1 MSAESAPFL
10 VDSLNVTI
18 TLQMLDSLWPVLLHA
33 ATDLLAVGLG
43 RGYPEY
49 PSLRAPLFALRNWN
63 GRKFLV
69 IARRSWGSVHSR
81 STSWPLET
89 QHTRMMAW
97 FEGVAKVMAA
107 KAAAQNESADSSS
120 TLTIGSRVPTFQ
132 ELLDYDGGR
141 QQALPKLLSSLP
153 LSPDALSQLRPIH
166 GTLLKHSVAL
176 GMKGRGWGRGPHGL
190 CRHDDA
196 DDMLRAIVEGRC
208 SGNHTT
214 KIRHYM
220 TGDEDAT
227 DYSSVAGTWDAL
239 CDVESFLSYVQALA
253 EGVRDRV
260 EAAVAERGGMSLRE
274 RIASYF
280 SKDGI
285 ERRMETFD
293 HALHVFHSLRL
304 GLRPQSWML
313 ANMASK
319 MLRACALQKE
329 LQEHVR
335 SLDDAQS
342 AWWHLEWD
350 DARETSNLTFV
361 TFPPVQDTVRELRVA
376 MQRIEAWA
384 KPNAGTW
391 YMGKAI
397 EALESVVLPGWID
410 RVGLGGLP
418 LEPWE
423 ADAEFDYPFPPN
435 SRMANLSRIRKARQK
450 TV

>member
-1 MSAESAPFL
+1 
-10 VDSLNVTI
+10 
-18 TLQMLDSLWPVLLHA
+18 
-33 ATDLLAVGLG
+33 
-43 RGYPEY
+43 
-49 PSLRAPLFALRNWN
+49 
-63 GRKFLV
+63 
-69 IARRSWGSVHSR
+69 
-81 STSWPLET
+81 
-89 QHTRMMAW
+89 MMAW
-97 FEGVAKVMAA
+97 LEGAAKAMAA
-107 KAAAQNESADSSS
+107 RAAAQNESSGSSS
-120 TLTIGSRVPTFQ
+120 RLTIGSRVPSFQ
-132 ELLDYDGGR
+132 ELLDYDRGW

-153 LSPDALSQLRPIH
+153 LSPDALSQLRPIY
-166 GTLLKHSVAL
+166 GTLLEYRVAL
-176 GMKGRGWGRGPHGL
+176 GMEDGGWGRDPHGL

-196 DDMLRAIVEGRC
+196 DDLLRAIVEGRC

-214 KIRHYM
+214 KMRHYM
-220 TGDEDAT
+220 TGNEDAT
-227 DYSSVAGTWDAL
+227 DYSSAAGIWDAM

-293 HALHVFHSLRL
+293 HALHVFRSLRL
-304 GLRPQSWML
+304 GLRPQFWML

-319 MLRACALQKE
+319 MLRACALQEE
-329 LQEHVR
+329 LRQHVR
-335 SLDDAQS
+335 ALDEAQS

-350 DARETSNLTFV
+350 DVRETANLTFV

-397 EALESVVLPGWID
+397 AALESVVLPGWID

-418 LEPWE
+418 LEPWQ
-423 ADAEFDYPFPPN
+423 ADAEFDYPSPRN
-435 SRMANLSRIRKARQK
+435 SRMANLSRTRKARQK